1 MIINIEVDGVHHR
14 REKKKRFCRLLDEY
28 LQSRGVVIARIEVST
43 LSAMKEHEVQDWL
56 LDVTAK
62 ALLVGREEEG

>member
-1 MIINIEVDGVHHR
+1 MDGVHHR